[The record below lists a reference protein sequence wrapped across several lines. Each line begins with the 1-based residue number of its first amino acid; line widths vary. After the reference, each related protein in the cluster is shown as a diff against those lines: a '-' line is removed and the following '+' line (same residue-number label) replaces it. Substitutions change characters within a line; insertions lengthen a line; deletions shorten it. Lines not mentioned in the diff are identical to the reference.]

1 MFFLL
6 FLASQDEINVFLL
19 MVCQIGN
26 QLAEA
31 ISHCEAPNC
40 CSVEHVRFA
49 TVSNFEDLLFD
60 GFCQKLDTP
69 FVLFEAF
76 PPAIYKKRNR

>member
-1 MFFLL
+1 MYFLL
-6 FLASQDEINVFLL
+6 FLASQDEIDIFLSV
-19 MVCQIGN
+19 VCQIGK

-31 ISHCEAPNC
+31 ISRCEVPNC
-40 CSVEHVRFA
+40 CSVEHVSFA

-60 GFCQKLDTP
+60 GFCQKLSPSFT
-69 FVLFEAF
+69 LFEAF